1 MKTLGTAACPPY
13 HIAFVIGGTSAEKN
27 LLTVKLAS
35 THYYDN
41 LPTSGNEGGQAFRDI
56 ELENRSWKLP
66 TTSVWVPSSVVS
78 IMLTMYVSFVCPV
91 TVPLA
96 R

>member
-35 THYYDN
+35 THFYDN
-41 LPTSGNEGGQAFRDI
+41 LPTTGNEFGRAFRDI
-56 ELENRSWKLP
+56 ELENKYWKKL
-66 TTSVWVPSSVVS
+66 TRSVWVHNSAVN
-78 IMLTMYVSFVCPV
+78 IWHMMFVSFVCLV
-91 TVPLA
+91 TVLLV